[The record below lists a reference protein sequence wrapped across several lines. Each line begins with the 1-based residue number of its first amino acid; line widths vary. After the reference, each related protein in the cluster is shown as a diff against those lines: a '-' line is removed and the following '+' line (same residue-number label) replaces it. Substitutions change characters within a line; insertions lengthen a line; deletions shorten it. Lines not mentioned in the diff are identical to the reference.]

1 LAGGEGVMLFG
12 VVDLSLIAPGL
23 SADLLLFVAAAI
35 CIPTFLCACCAR
47 CCGRS
52 LCRRLDASAGMVSAS
67 EHGGAEFCRVHLE
80 LQDGRATTLGMRTRQ
95 LRSLSIK
102 ELASALATAYRTKMR
117 AQAVP
122 PFSICYLDEG
132 GEWEQLTTRTWL
144 DVRDEITDLRVMASA
159 ADSPPRFSSSKSARD
174 YSGGY
179 APVSSR

>member
-1 LAGGEGVMLFG
+1 MSRSRIPPHRRCDPATASRLALTPALG
-12 VVDLSLIAPGL
+12 
-23 SADLLLFVAAAI
+23 
-35 CIPTFLCACCAR
+35 PTNAR
-47 CCGRS
+47 R
-52 LCRRLDASAGMVSAS
+52 
-67 EHGGAEFCRVHLE
+67 
-80 LQDGRATTLGMRTRQ
+80 RATTLGMRTRQ